1 MDKETLIMFRDEILR
16 TLMNLEV
23 PKEKEI
29 SKLDVECLMVQFLD
43 PENFE
48 HNREV
53 LREDYYKTRKW
64 RR

>member
-1 MDKETLIMFRDEILR
+1 ME
-16 TLMNLEV
+16 LEV

-29 SKLDVECLMVQFLD
+29 SKLDIECLMVQFLNPD
-43 PENFE
+43 DFE

-64 RR
+64 KKH